1 MSVVVCEGFVPEG
14 RIQLGD
20 INLYKYLCI
29 IPLRQQLQEET
40 YFFCVFSKKFSLSLS
55 PVISPTPPHACA
67 FRIPPIDGLSVTEFS
82 CLVPP
87 YCNFSVWLD
96 IRLNKADRPFQTL
109 LSASEL
115 SPPCLMS
122 GYINFYAQ

>member
-1 MSVVVCEGFVPEG
+1 MAVAVCEGFDPEG
-14 RIQLGD
+14 RTQIGD

-40 YFFCVFSKKFSLSLS
+40 HFFCMFSKKFSLSLS
-55 PVISPTPPHACA
+55 PVISPTLPRACA
-67 FRIPPIDGLSVTEFS
+67 FRIPPIDGSSVTEFS

-87 YCNFSVWLD
+87 HCNFSVWLD
-96 IRLNKADRPFQTL
+96 IRLNKADGPPETS

-115 SPPCLMS
+115 IHVLCTVVSC
-122 GYINFYAQ
+122 FYAQ